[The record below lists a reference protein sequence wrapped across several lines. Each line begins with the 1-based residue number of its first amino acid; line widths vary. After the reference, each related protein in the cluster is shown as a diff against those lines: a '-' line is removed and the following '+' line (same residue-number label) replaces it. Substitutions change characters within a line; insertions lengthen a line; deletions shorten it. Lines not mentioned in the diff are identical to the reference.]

1 MDSFFAVFNDHKE
14 IFKKISALAENKNIK
29 LYLVGGVLRDALLGR
44 KKDNPDIDFC
54 LRKGAI
60 NFGRLAASE
69 LKSGFVVLDRIHG
82 CARVVYKYRRPDG
95 AGGICTLDFT
105 DFRGKTLEEDL
116 LHRDFTIN
124 SLALELGA
132 LLSRMEK
139 RRLSGKAFAAMLLDP
154 YHGIEDLRARVI
166 RLVNKRGYDEDPL
179 RILRAFSL
187 SAIFEF
193 AIDKETLRR
202 AIVKRK
208 KLSAVSP
215 ERVRDE
221 LFKVFSSHRAYESLV
236 SLEKNKLLE
245 LIVPEIKP
253 LQKLDQGQYH
263 HLDVLGHTLETVKHL
278 ELIFQEFR
286 RRARIHGF
294 LNEEISSGRRR
305 YALMILAALLHDV
318 GKPRTLRVRDS
329 KIMFHGHERVGAFMA
344 EDISVRLK
352 LSNDE
357 TRRLKQIIF
366 AHLRPGYLA
375 DSSPSERARF
385 RFFRDTASEALSVL
399 LISLADQRATSGP
412 QATAQSRLNHERL
425 VQRLIRVYC
434 AKKDTAPALRLVDG
448 NDIMR
453 RFTLEA
459 SPLIGSVLSE
469 LQELQA
475 IGKIKTREEAL
486 RAAAA
491 LVKHSKALVK
501 G

>member
-1 MDSFFAVFNDHKE
+1 
-14 IFKKISALAENKNIK
+14 
-29 LYLVGGVLRDALLGR
+29 
-44 KKDNPDIDFC
+44 
-54 LRKGAI
+54 
-60 NFGRLAASE
+60 
-69 LKSGFVVLDRIHG
+69 LDRIHG

-95 AGGICTLDFT
+95 SGGICTLDFT

-124 SLALELGA
+124 SMALELGA

-139 RRLSGKAFAAMLLDP
+139 RRLSRKDYAAMLLDP
-154 YHGIEDLRARVI
+154 YHGIEDLQARVV

-202 AIVKRK
+202 AVGERK
-208 KLSAVSP
+208 KLSVVSP

-253 LQKLDQGQYH
+253 LQKLARGGQYH
-263 HLDVLGHTLETVKHL
+263 HFDVLGHTLETVKHL

-286 RRARIHGF
+286 RRARINGF
-294 LNEEISSGRRR
+294 LNEEISCGRRR

-318 GKPRTLRVRDS
+318 GKPRTLRVRGA

-344 EDISVRLK
+344 EDICVRLK

-375 DSSPSERARF
+375 DSSPSARARF

-399 LISLADQRATSGP
+399 LISLADQRATNGP

-425 VQRLIRVYC
+425 VQKLIRVYC
-434 AKKDTAPALRLVDG
+434 AKKNTAPAPRLVDG

-459 SPLIGSVLSE
+459 SPLIGRVLGE

-475 IGKIKTREEAL
+475 IGKVKTRQEAL

-491 LVKHSKALVK
+491 LIKHSKAQ
-501 G
+501 